1 MYDKQG
7 YKGHFT
13 PDFPCTSFSDNAGQ
27 KGIIENVKL
36 AYYNTDVMD
45 DCPYLLPVYI
55 FEGTSEGSQFTA
67 MVYALEEDCYTV
79 TGGTT

>member
-1 MYDKQG
+1 M
-7 YKGHFT
+7 
-13 PDFPCTSFSDNAGQ
+13 
-27 KGIIENVKL
+27 KL